1 MTRRPQ
7 PEEPVIDLSIS
18 VEKVCYVIAQA
29 REFAEEEVIE
39 DPDAPVREPD
49 WKEPEEIEEEG
60 VDPLLA
66 DLKGFID
73 ALTFDEQVDLVALM
87 WMGRDDH
94 VAEEWA
100 AVRAEAADAHN
111 EHTAE
116 YLCGNP
122 MLSDHLSEGLL
133 LTGYSCEDYERGHV

>member
-7 PEEPVIDLSIS
+7 PEEPVIDLSIP
-18 VEKVCYVIAQA
+18 VEKVCYVIGQA

-39 DPDAPVREPD
+39 DPDAPVPEPD
-49 WKEPEEIEEEG
+49 RKEPEEIEEEG

-73 ALTFDEQVDLVALM
+73 ALTFDEQVDLVGLM

-100 AVRAEAADAHN
+100 SVRAEAADAHN

-116 YLCGNP
+116 YLCGN
-122 MLSDHLSEGLL
+122 SDARRPSQRGSFAGRLFLRGL
-133 LTGYSCEDYERGHV
+133 